1 MQDNIGTSFSY
12 KVAKLASALFHP
24 LIMPT
29 YGFIF
34 LTIFSSKLLFV
45 RNILADIEL
54 IFVFFVL
61 SFIVPAFAIY
71 AYCVGKKIE
80 NLSLIERE
88 DRKTPYMI
96 VMFTSLA
103 LLYFF
108 GGMIDKIFLLQ
119 MLSVYLFC
127 VIEASI
133 VNRFTKISAHAMSCG
148 AMTSFIFMINI
159 YTNSKYIWLFIFS
172 ILISGLVCSSRLKLN
187 MHNNF
192 QIVLGYILG
201 ICTTFAVFFTGLF

>member
-119 MLSVYLFC
+119 MLSVY
-127 VIEASI
+127 
-133 VNRFTKISAHAMSCG
+133 FTKISAHAMSCG

>member
-1 MQDNIGTSFSY
+1 MQENIATSFSY

-45 RNILADIEL
+45 SNTLTDIEL

-80 NLSLIERE
+80 SLSLVRRE
-88 DRKTPYMI
+88 DRKTPYII

-108 GGMIDKIFLLQ
+108 GGLIDKVFLLQ

-133 VNRFTKISAHAMSCG
+133 VNRFTKISAHAMACG
-148 AMTSFIFMINI
+148 AMTSFVFMINM
-159 YTNSKYIWLFIFS
+159 YTNSTYIWLFIVC
-172 ILISGLVCSSRLKLN
+172 ILVSGLVCSSRLKLN

-192 QIVLGYILG
+192 QIVLGYMLG